1 MPQQEV
7 SHWSCAWDIL
17 FLACWFLIRHSTP
30 SLSDWP
36 LPLCARSCEQIP
48 VECRR
53 GWGNEM
59 LEPMKMMT
67 WKLHACFL
75 ICAKI
80 VYLKWSQSG
89 SFIQAFNSLV
99 KGNLAYLEEHT
110 NILPGQT
117 FTWHWFPLS
126 EKGQPRNAFSLKS
139 FFIWNHHVQASITR
153 LQIHRHVRGG
163 QGSISVRVDSRHQCT
178 IGWIYPQDPTIS
190 PRIMTVLARRLYV
203 CNNSYWI
210 GIPGLLVLPFAHI
223 PASSLTEGL
232 INSVG
237 SHCSAVPHFSFYK
250 KEKFLFTE
258 VWGLNIM
265 PLL

>member
-1 MPQQEV
+1 MHVFWFVPRLFILNQV
-7 SHWSCAWDIL
+7 NLVLLYRLLTAWLKVI
-17 FLACWFLIRHSTP
+17 ST
-30 SLSDWP
+30 
-36 LPLCARSCEQIP
+36 
-48 VECRR
+48 
-53 GWGNEM
+53 
-59 LEPMKMMT
+59 
-67 WKLHACFL
+67 F
-75 ICAKI
+75 
-80 VYLKWSQSG
+80 YLG
-89 SFIQAFNSLV
+89 
-99 KGNLAYLEEHT
+99 EHT
-110 NILPGQT
+110 NVLPGQT

-139 FFIWNHHVQASITR
+139 FFIWNHHVQASITH

-163 QGSISVRVDSRHQCT
+163 QGRISVRVDSRHQCT

-258 VWGLNIM
+258 DWI
-265 PLL
+265 